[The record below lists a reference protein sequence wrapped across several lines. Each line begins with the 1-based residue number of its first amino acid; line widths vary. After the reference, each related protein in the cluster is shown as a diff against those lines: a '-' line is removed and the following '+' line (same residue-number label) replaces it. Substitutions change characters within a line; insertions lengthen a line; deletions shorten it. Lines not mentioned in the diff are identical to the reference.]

1 MSDEELWERIHQ
13 LLYDLTSN
21 YSALVSFSEK
31 WIEENNIHPLVMQNL
46 NRIVSGAIDHLHYEG
61 NFEVWRDE
69 EERKKE
75 ERKKQTEITYKAI
88 ERALKDPSLE
98 KLRLEEGSLDG
109 LDFSPLK
116 QLANLKH
123 VEISSVTPLTGISD
137 LLSNIPNIEELSI
150 FGSGPFS
157 ANSLKG
163 IASLGSLRGLFI
175 EYYSGFG
182 KTSLAPLGSCTTL
195 KKLTLKGLELTNIDL
210 GLTVR
215 MANLEKI
222 CLDRN
227 KLTGCDL
234 GPLSQNKSLREL
246 SIDWNELES
255 LDLTPLSSC
264 KNLNILRLSDNRLKE
279 IDLAPLAHC
288 DMTKLVIYGNQL
300 QRVDLTPLTECP
312 NLETVLLFRNRL
324 EDIDLWPLSK
334 CKNLTYLN
342 ISDNRLRSV
351 DLTPLFHCKA
361 LRQLGI
367 DENRLTEVDLSPLV
381 ECKELKQLYL
391 QGNKIKDL
399 DTSPL
404 NGPRRYRLDIRW

>member
-1 MSDEELWERIHQ
+1 MSDDELWERIHQ

-46 NRIVSGAIDHLHYEG
+46 NRIVSGAIDHLHYEAD
-61 NFEVWRDE
+61 FEVWRDD

-75 ERKKQTEITYKAI
+75 ERNKQTEITYKAI
-88 ERALKDPSLE
+88 EKALKDPSLE
-98 KLRLEEGSLDG
+98 ELRLEKGSLEG

-116 QLANLKH
+116 QLENLKH

-137 LLSNIPNIEELSI
+137 LLSNTPNIEKLNI
-150 FGSGPFS
+150 IDSGPFS
-157 ANSLKG
+157 IDSLKE
-163 IASLGSLRGLFI
+163 IASLGSLRDLFI
-175 EYYSGFG
+175 AYYSGFG
-182 KTSLAPLGSCTTL
+182 ETSLAPLGSCTTL
-195 KKLTLKGLELTNIDL
+195 KKLTLQGLELTNIDL
-210 GLTVR
+210 GFTVKL
-215 MANLEKI
+215 ANLEKI

-246 SIDWNELES
+246 SIERNELES

-264 KNLNILRLSDNRLKE
+264 KNFNILSLSNNKLKE

-288 DMTKLVIYGNQL
+288 DMTELDILGNQL
-300 QRVDLTPLTECP
+300 QRVDLTPLAECP

-324 EDIDLWPLSK
+324 EDIDLWPLSS
-334 CKNLTYLN
+334 CKKLTYLN
-342 ISDNRLRSV
+342 LSKNLLRSI
-351 DLTPLFHCKA
+351 DLTPLFRCKA
-361 LRQLGI
+361 LRKLSI
-367 DENRLTEVDLSPLV
+367 KENRLTTVDLSPLL
-381 ECKELKQLYL
+381 ECKKLKELYL
-391 QGNKIKDL
+391 EGNKIKDL

-404 NGPRRYRLDIRW
+404 KGLPQYIDIKW